1 MTAPSRLVV
10 LSGGSGGGKST
21 LLTALADRGFDT
33 VPEWGRAMIA
43 EGVSPWQDPV
53 GFLRLAVTKAQR
65 DREAAIARGG
75 LVFFDRSLVDVAS
88 ALEYLGKE
96 PALHRLCDAERYD
109 RRAFLAPPWP
119 EIYVNDEDR
128 RHGFD
133 RALAEYD
140 RLARDYPALGYEV
153 VPLPRVSVE
162 ERIAFVLDEL
172 DR

>member
-1 MTAPSRLVV
+1 MSGAARLVV

-21 LLTALADRGFDT
+21 LLTALAQRGFGT

-43 EGVSPWQDPV
+43 AGSSPWADPV
-53 GFLRLAVTKAQR
+53 GFLRRAVAKAQH
-65 DREAAIARGG
+65 DREAAIERGG
-75 LVFFDRSLVDVAS
+75 LIFFDRSLVDVAS
-88 ALEYLGKE
+88 ALQYLAHE
-96 PALHRLCDAERYD
+96 PVLHALCDAARYD

-133 RALAEYD
+133 RALAEYE

-153 VPLPRVSVE
+153 VILPKVSVE
-162 ERIAFVLDEL
+162 ERIAFVLD
-172 DR
+172 